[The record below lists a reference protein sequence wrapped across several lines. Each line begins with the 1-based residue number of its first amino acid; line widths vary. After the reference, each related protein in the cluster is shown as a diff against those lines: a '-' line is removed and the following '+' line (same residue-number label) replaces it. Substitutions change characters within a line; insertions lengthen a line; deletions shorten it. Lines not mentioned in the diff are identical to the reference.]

1 MERWNPD
8 LVNANPEILQLGEV
22 LTLCSADW
30 NLPAPHF
37 PRAGLSFPLGLFS
50 EISDPG
56 CGTDRKQDYKI
67 MWKTLF
73 SLPCHDDGARSPEQ
87 MVMGYSWE

>member
-37 PRAGLSFPLGLFS
+37 PEPDSASPLGSSLKSVTQGVGRTGNRITRLCGRPFS
-50 EISDPG
+50 P
-56 CGTDRKQDYKI
+56 
-67 MWKTLF
+67 F
-73 SLPCHDDGARSPEQ
+73 P
-87 MVMGYSWE
+87 VMMMGLVAQNKW